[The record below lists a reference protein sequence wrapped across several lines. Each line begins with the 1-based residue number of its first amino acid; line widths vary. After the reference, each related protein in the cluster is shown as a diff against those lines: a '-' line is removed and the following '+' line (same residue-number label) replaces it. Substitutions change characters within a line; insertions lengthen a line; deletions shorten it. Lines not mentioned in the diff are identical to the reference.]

1 MNGARKDIFL
11 DWIFNT
17 SYHPPTEYPSVE
29 LTDI

>member
-1 MNGARKDIFL
+1 MNHTQKYIYL